1 MSPIRK
7 KDDFRS
13 EQIDSWD
20 DYVRDELLQDMQEN
34 DYLNLPDRGKP
45 IKIWKTD
52 VDPDKDLAFS
62 RLKNAGI
69 KPEWMELDHEIGELT
84 ERIWA
89 RLDEVELR
97 LKAEVA
103 RTHMSDEIAQR
114 QPDSVWERFQQ
125 WFRQDYTRQPKP
137 APTLTSIMAEREWER
152 KRFLEMAAQLDK
164 RISTYHD
171 SLPAGAQHLQRLRWL
186 PDRAARI
193 FDERIT
199 LTEWWEGTDVPT
211 ATH

>member
-7 KDDFRS
+7 RDDFRA

-52 VDPDKDLAFS
+52 LDPDKDLAFS

-84 ERIWA
+84 TEIWEK
-89 RLDEVELR
+89 LDIVEHQLR
-97 LKAEVA
+97 TRVAEACAPDKMVA
-103 RTHMSDEIAQR
+103 RESESLWQR
-114 QPDSVWERFQQ
+114 FRN
-125 WFRQDYTRQPKP
+125 WFRQDYSHGQEPR
-137 APTLTSIMAEREWER
+137 PTLTTIMAEREWER
-152 KRFLEMAAQLDK
+152 KRFLELAAHLDK
-164 RISTYHD
+164 KISTYHD

-186 PDRAARI
+186 PDRAGRV

-199 LTEWWEGTDVPT
+199 LTDWWEASD
-211 ATH
+211 A